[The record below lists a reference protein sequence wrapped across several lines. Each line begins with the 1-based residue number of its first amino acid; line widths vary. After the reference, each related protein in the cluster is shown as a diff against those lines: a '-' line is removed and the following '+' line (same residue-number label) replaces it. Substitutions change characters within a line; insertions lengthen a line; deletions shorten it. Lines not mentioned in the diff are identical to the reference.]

1 MITAG
6 GFMLRATPLAHPNAG
21 RVLVDRSP
29 AIQGDSS
36 LETDY
41 RLPHRENRTGD
52 IPTTDYLSILP
63 PQNVIAMNSQHGFLR
78 NSLEF
83 QESK

>member
-29 AIQGDSS
+29 AIQGNFS
-36 LETDY
+36 LATDY
-41 RLPHRENRTGD
+41 PDLENRTGD

-63 PQNVIAMNSQHGFLR
+63 PQNVIAMDS
-78 NSLEF
+78 
-83 QESK
+83 